1 MVISLLQ
8 LYGLSEAVDVADI
21 PVMIIVGHVE
31 GRRAARGS
39 DVATR
44 GGGGATQSHSLS
56 TGHPDGAR
64 VLPEEDATTV
74 TKLLAVRLITKG
86 LKIIFCLFVGY
97 EKNQAQELSVDAARG
112 RHARRQKSH
121 MPVEAI
127 CVAIIADLVGSVALE
142 DVVRVVGVAELAL
155 SLPIVTCAFEIVANG
170 DVYQQ
175 IVLPRHADVANFE
188 IGAAVALTREH
199 PLVSGGETSVVTNAF
214 QRPQYMVVCAGP
226 ISSMVEAGVDVVPGT
241 FTTHEIPPDRGM
253 ARSKKE
259 RGQGCW

>member
-1 MVISLLQ
+1 
-8 LYGLSEAVDVADI
+8 VDVADI

-44 GGGGATQSHSLS
+44 GGGGATQRHNLS
-56 TGHPDGAR
+56 ACHADGAPI
-64 VLPEEDATTV
+64 LLEEVAATV

-86 LKIIFCLFVGY
+86 LKVVFCLFVGY
-97 EKNQAQELSVDAARG
+97 EKNQAQELAVDAARG

-121 MPVEAI
+121 MPVAAI
-127 CVAIIADLVGSVALE
+127 CVAINADLVGSGALE

-175 IVLPRHADVANFE
+175 IGLPRHADLSDFE

-199 PLVSGGETSVVTNAF
+199 PLVRSGETSVVTNAL
-214 QRPQYMVVCAGP
+214 QVTV
-226 ISSMVEAGVDVVPGT
+226 
-241 FTTHEIPPDRGM
+241 
-253 ARSKKE
+253 
-259 RGQGCW
+259 